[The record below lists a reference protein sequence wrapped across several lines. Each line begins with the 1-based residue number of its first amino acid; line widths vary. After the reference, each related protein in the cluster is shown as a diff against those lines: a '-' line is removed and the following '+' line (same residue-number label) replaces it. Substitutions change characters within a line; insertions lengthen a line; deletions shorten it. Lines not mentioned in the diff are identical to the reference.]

1 MYTKEAA
8 LELLKKYNDSES
20 LIHHGLT
27 VSAVMERFAAELGE
41 DEGYWAVVGLLHD
54 LDYGKWPE
62 EHCKVSGRLLEE
74 AGYDGAF
81 IHAVLSHGWGLCCDV
96 EPELKME
103 KVLYTIDELTG
114 LITAACYMRPSRSV
128 LDIEV
133 KSVKKK
139 FKDSHFAAG
148 VNRQVIL
155 DGCAMLGMELDQVI
169 QLCIE
174 GMRAH
179 ADEIGLRGEL

>member
-1 MYTKEAA
+1 MYTREAA

-27 VSAVMERFAAELGE
+27 VSAVMERFARELGE
-41 DEGYWAVVGLLHD
+41 DENYWAVVGLLHD

-62 EHCKVSGRLLEE
+62 EHCKVSGRLLAE
-74 AGYDGAF
+74 AGYDEAF

-96 EPELKME
+96 EPVLPME
-103 KVLYTIDELTG
+103 NVLYTIDELTG

-139 FKDSHFAAG
+139 FKDKQFAAG

-155 DGCAMLGMELDQVI
+155 GGCERLNKELDEVI
-169 QLCIE
+169 ALSIE